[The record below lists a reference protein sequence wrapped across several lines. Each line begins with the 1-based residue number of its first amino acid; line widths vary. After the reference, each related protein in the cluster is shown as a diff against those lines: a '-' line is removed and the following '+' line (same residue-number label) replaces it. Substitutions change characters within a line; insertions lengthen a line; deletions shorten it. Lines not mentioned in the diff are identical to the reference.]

1 MNNTLPEGFVLKGSK
16 PYTIVKPLHNGG
28 FGITYLVKAEVMDGN
43 IPLQA
48 FYTIKEF
55 FLNKSCIRDANQN
68 VVASTPS
75 AQQLFA
81 NAKSNFLDE
90 ANILHSLQHRNIV
103 PVNEVFQQ
111 NNTVYYVMK
120 YLGETTLEQ
129 YVNDHGGTLA
139 ESDAIDIIT
148 PIAYAVEYLHD
159 RKILHLDIKPNNV
172 MMCRENGEI
181 FPVLID
187 FGQACFPKSK
197 NKVRGY
203 SAGYS
208 ASELKNISINPDK
221 TADIYSLAATLLFL
235 ITGKTPDDA
244 TQLSKRRIYQTLPE
258 NVSDRTVDVILRSLQ
273 AAPVERYQSVSLF
286 LAELLDNGGSY
297 TDPIDGKK
305 PFPIK
310 TVSAVIGGVLLVALC
325 IFGISHFDF
334 TKQAQEPDSTQETST
349 TIDGGKDNTTNDTVT
364 PSGSISPNVD
374 SESLSSNKPSVN
386 TPEKKDNSHTDN
398 PSNNIKPENPVK
410 GTVNLGYAVW
420 TGDVLHGKPHGQGTM
435 RFTESHAIDGCS
447 AEAHSGYY
455 IKGHCENGVLTDGWL
470 YDETGQKIEYFVR

>member
-16 PYTIVKPLHNGG
+16 PYTIVKPLHSGG
-28 FGITYLVKAEVMDGN
+28 FGITYLVKAEVLDGN
-43 IPLQA
+43 IPIQA

-55 FLNKSCIRDANQN
+55 FLGKSCIRDANHN

-90 ANILHSLQHRNIV
+90 ANILHNLQHRNIV

-129 YVNDHGGTLA
+129 YVKEHGGKLA
-139 ESDAIDIIT
+139 EADAIDIIT
-148 PIAYAVEYLHD
+148 PIAYAVEYLHE

-172 MMCRENGEI
+172 MMCRENGEM

-221 TADIYSLAATLLFL
+221 TADTYSLAATLLFL

-244 TQLSKRRIYQTLPE
+244 TQISKRRIYQTLPE

-273 AAPVERYQSVSLF
+273 AAPAERYQSVSLF

-297 TDPIDGKK
+297 TDPIDDGKK
-305 PFPIK
+305 PFPVK
-310 TVSAVIGGVLLVALC
+310 TVASVIGGVLLVALC
-325 IFGISHFDF
+325 IFGFSHVVF
-334 TKQAQEPDSTQETST
+334 TNTTQESDSIQKESVT
-349 TIDGGKDNTTNDTVT
+349 TEGGKDDITKDTEEEKEGPTRLSTLNDIKV
-364 PSGSISPNVD
+364 
-374 SESLSSNKPSVN
+374 
-386 TPEKKDNSHTDN
+386 EKHDTKVE
-398 PSNNIKPENPVK
+398 KPVK

-435 RFTESHAIDGCS
+435 RFTESHTVDGCS
-447 AEAHSGYY
+447 AEAYPGYY
-455 IKGHCENGVLTDGWL
+455 IVGSCENGVFTEGGL

>member
-1 MNNTLPEGFVLKGSK
+1 MNNTLPNGFVLQGSK
-16 PYTIVKPLHNGG
+16 PYTIVKPLHSGG

-55 FLNKSCIRDANQN
+55 FLDKSCIRDANHN
-68 VVASTPS
+68 VIASTPS
-75 AQQLFA
+75 AQQLFSD
-81 NAKSNFLDE
+81 AKSNFLDE

-129 YVNDHGGTLA
+129 FVKEHSGKLA
-139 ESDAIDIIT
+139 EADAIDIIT
-148 PIAYAVEYLHD
+148 PIAYAVEYLHE

-172 MMCRENGEI
+172 MMCRENGEM

-208 ASELKNISINPDK
+208 AAELKDISNNPDK
-221 TADIYSLAATLLFL
+221 TADIYSIAATLLFL
-235 ITGKTPDDA
+235 ITGKTPADA
-244 TQLSKRRIYQTLPE
+244 TQISKIRIYQTLPE
-258 NVSDRTVDVILRSLQ
+258 NISERTVDTILRSLK
-273 AAPVERYQSVSLF
+273 AVPAERHLSVSLF
-286 LAELLDNGGSY
+286 LAELLDNGGSD
-297 TDPIDGKK
+297 TDPIGVKK
-305 PFPIK
+305 PFPVK
-310 TVSAVIGGVLLVALC
+310 TVAAVIGGVLLVALC
-325 IFGISHFDF
+325 IFGFSHVDF
-334 TKQAQEPDSTQETST
+334 PAPTQESDSIQKESVT
-349 TIDGGKDNTTNDTVT
+349 TEGGKDD
-364 PSGSISPNVD
+364 IKKD
-374 SESLSSNKPSVN
+374 SA
-386 TPEKKDNSHTDN
+386 EKKEEPLFQIPKMNDES
-398 PSNNIKPENPVK
+398 SPEPMPNEITVEKPVK

-435 RFTESHAIDGCS
+435 RFTESHTVDGCS
-447 AEAHSGYY
+447 AEAYPGYY
-455 IKGHCENGVLTDGWL
+455 VVGSCENGVLTEGWL